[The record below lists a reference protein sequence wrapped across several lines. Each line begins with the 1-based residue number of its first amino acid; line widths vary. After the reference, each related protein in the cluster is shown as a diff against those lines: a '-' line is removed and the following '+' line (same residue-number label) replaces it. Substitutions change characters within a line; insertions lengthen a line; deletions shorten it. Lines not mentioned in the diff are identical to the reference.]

1 MFDEE
6 HRYGMSISLNV
17 LRHLGLSL
25 YSNTPSVLAEV
36 IANAWD
42 ADATR
47 VDVEFDCESKT
58 ITITDNGFGMDVDDI
73 NDKYLY
79 VGYQKRI
86 SGDSLTPNG
95 RKPMG
100 RKGIGKLSLFSI
112 ANKFE
117 VRSLKNDGGK
127 EAFLM
132 DAEKIEEAIRDENS
146 STPGRYYPEPIN
158 FGVDL
163 KEQGT
168 IVKITELKK
177 LRLTKAAA
185 NGLKKKIARR
195 FSFIDSEDEFNV
207 FVDNEKVT
215 FADRDYFHKARF
227 LFQYGDY
234 DYSQHCNKLAVD
246 EENQKI
252 CELRAHRFN
261 SDGQAIEDGM
271 YEIQGWIA
279 IAHHSNDLDDKG
291 VEGEEDDNL
300 NKITIAMRDKVAQE
314 DILQEYRLGGMIT
327 KFIYGEINADFLDED
342 DQEDI
347 ATSSRQRI
355 YEHDPR
361 YRALKSFLDGE
372 LRYIWRKTNEWKEK
386 KGLDDALLNPHIK
399 EWYENL
405 HPRSLQKSAKKI
417 FAGIDQAGIDERYK
431 NKMYANGVLSLEA
444 IKMNCALDK
453 LDEIECSN
461 LDSFLEILADVDAIE
476 AARYHEIVQER
487 LTVIERLNDAVEE
500 NVKER
505 ILQEYIFD
513 RLWLLDPAWERAT
526 QFKRMEETLQKVV
539 EGVPQKDETVRVD
552 IRYRKVSGAHVI
564 IELKRASVR
573 QSKTEIEA
581 QLRKYI
587 DAVKAK
593 LSTQGDERKYPIES
607 ICIVGKLP
615 QGWDNEEIRKQ
626 DEESLRPYSIRI
638 LTYDELINNAYSAYA
653 KFLEARGTTDA
664 LRELIRDIEDYV
676 PSDE

>member
-1 MFDEE
+1 MSDGE
-6 HRYGMSISLNV
+6 HRYEMSISLNV

-47 VDVEFDCESKT
+47 VDVEFDCPSKT
-58 ITITDNGFGMDVDDI
+58 ITITDNGFGMDRGDI

-86 SGDSLTPNG
+86 AGDSHTPKG

-117 VRSLKNDGGK
+117 VRSLKNDGDE

-132 DAEKIEEAIRDENS
+132 DAKKIEEAIQSEDS
-146 STPGRYYPEPIN
+146 STPGRYYPEPID

-163 KEQGT
+163 KRQGT

-177 LRLTKAAA
+177 LRLTEAAV

-195 FSFIDSEDEFNV
+195 FSFVDSGDEFNV
-207 FVDNEKVT
+207 FVNKAKVT
-215 FADRDYFHKARF
+215 FSDRDYFHKARF

-234 DYSQHCNKLAVD
+234 DYSQHCNKLALD
-246 EENQKI
+246 EENKKI
-252 CELRAHRFN
+252 FEPRQCRFN
-261 SDGQAIEDGM
+261 LDGQVSGDGT
-271 YEIQGWIA
+271 YEIHGWIA

-327 KFIYGEINADFLDED
+327 KFIYGEINADFLDD
-342 DQEDI
+342 DNQEDI

-361 YRALKSFLDGE
+361 YRALKAFLDSE
-372 LRYIWRKTNEWKEK
+372 LRYIWKKTNEWKEK

-399 EWYENL
+399 DWYESL

-417 FAGIDQAGIDERYK
+417 FAGIDQAGIDKRHK
-431 NKMYANGVLSLEA
+431 NKMYANGVLAFEA
-444 IKMNCALDK
+444 LKMNYALDK
-453 LDEIECSN
+453 LEEIEPSN
-461 LDSFLEILADVDAIE
+461 LDTFLEVLADVDAIE
-476 AARYHEIVQER
+476 AAHYHKIVQER
-487 LTVIERLNDAVEE
+487 LTAISKLRNATQE

-505 ILQEYIFD
+505 ILQEYVFD
-513 RLWLLDPAWERAT
+513 HLWLLDPAWERAT
-526 QFKRMEETLQKVV
+526 QQQHMEETLQKVV
-539 EGVPQKDETVRVD
+539 EGVPQKGESVRVD
-552 IRYRKVSGAHVI
+552 IRYRKVSGEHVI
-564 IELKRASVR
+564 IELKRASV
-573 QSKTEIEA
+573 QQPKTAIEE
-581 QLRKYI
+581 QLRKYVA
-587 DAVKAK
+587 AVKVEINK
-593 LSTQGDERKYPIES
+593 HGDERKYPIKS
-607 ICIVGKLP
+607 ICIVGRLP
-615 QGWDNEEIRKQ
+615 QGWEDEGNRKN
-626 DEESLRPYSIRI
+626 DEDSLRPYSIRI
-638 LTYDELINNAYSAYA
+638 LTYDELIDNAYSAYS
-653 KFLEARGTTDA
+653 KFLKAKATAGD
-664 LRELIRDIEDYV
+664 LQGLIEKIEKHT
-676 PSDE
+676 PEK